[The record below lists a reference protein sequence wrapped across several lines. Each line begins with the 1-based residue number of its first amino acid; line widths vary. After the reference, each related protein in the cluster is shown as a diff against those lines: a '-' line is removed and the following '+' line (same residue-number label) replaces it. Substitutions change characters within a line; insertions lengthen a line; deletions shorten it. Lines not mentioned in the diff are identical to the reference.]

1 MTFPLIDKWTLYDHS
16 KSIKD
21 SYEQSIRKVGTII
34 TTDDFCEIFRKY
46 PGIENIFSRRLDKEL
61 IKPFII
67 HNNSKREISAISLF
81 KDNIQPKWE
90 DPLNTKG
97 GEIQYKF
104 TIHNLIALEDLDV
117 IWFKLVLYTVS
128 GKFSSNKITGVR
140 VIDHTNTD
148 TEALAFR
155 IEIWFTEMNKN
166 DITTLQEELA
176 SYLGSSSKI
185 VKMHR

>member
-1 MTFPLIDKWTLYDHS
+1 MDLNDKWTLYDHA

-21 SYEQSIRKVGTII
+21 SYEQSIRKVGTLI
-34 TTDDFCEIFRKY
+34 TSDDFCEIFRKY

-67 HNNSKREISAISLF
+67 HNNTKREISAISLF

-104 TIHNLIALEDLDV
+104 TIHNAIPLEELDAL
-117 IWFKLVLYTVS
+117 WFKLVLYAVS
-128 GKFSSNKITGVR
+128 GKFSLNHKITGVR
-140 VIDHTNTD
+140 IVDHTNTD

-166 DITTLQEELA
+166 DIITLQEELGV
-176 SYLGSSSKI
+176 YLGSSSKI